1 MATLDDELRHRNG
14 CDDDVVD
21 EKRESEE
28 RCHQSPRQR
37 VDSLQHEQERGER
50 PQPRDENDCPAVKK
64 RLRGVGD
71 NECWN
76 EQETGN
82 AGDPLKAARSAT
94 QLCDSARHQDVPRN
108 HRDREGEVNR
118 PEQPVRAHRA
128 KLDTLAHAR
137 KQIRA
142 LTSGGTHRDRSILFA
157 RMSRRALFNLP
168 NTMSLSRVV
177 LALAFVLVSEP
188 WDRIA
193 LIAVAAFTD
202 FMDGWLVRHEKT
214 ESTAGALLDPIAD
227 RIFVFVAISTYL
239 VEGQL
244 TTAQYF
250 IFLTRDLAT
259 AAGFIVAKIIPT
271 LRPAVFRAR
280 MLGKI
285 VTVVQLITLVAIVA
299 MPEVTEALV
308 LIIGLV
314 SAASI
319 VDYTIALWRGR
330 ARSSAA

>member
-1 MATLDDELRHRNG
+1 
-14 CDDDVVD
+14 
-21 EKRESEE
+21 
-28 RCHQSPRQR
+28 
-37 VDSLQHEQERGER
+37 
-50 PQPRDENDCPAVKK
+50 
-64 RLRGVGD
+64 
-71 NECWN
+71 
-76 EQETGN
+76 
-82 AGDPLKAARSAT
+82 
-94 QLCDSARHQDVPRN
+94 
-108 HRDREGEVNR
+108 
-118 PEQPVRAHRA
+118 
-128 KLDTLAHAR
+128 
-137 KQIRA
+137 
-142 LTSGGTHRDRSILFA
+142 
-157 RMSRRALFNLP
+157 MSRRVLLNLP

-188 WDRIA
+188 WDRSA

-202 FMDGWLVRHEKT
+202 FMDGWLARHEKS
-214 ESTAGALLDPIAD
+214 ESTTGALLDPIAD

-285 VTVVQLITLVAIVA
+285 VTVVQLITLVAIVV
-299 MPEVTEALV
+299 MPELTDALI
-308 LIIGLV
+308 LTIGLV

>member
-1 MATLDDELRHRNG
+1 
-14 CDDDVVD
+14 
-21 EKRESEE
+21 
-28 RCHQSPRQR
+28 
-37 VDSLQHEQERGER
+37 
-50 PQPRDENDCPAVKK
+50 
-64 RLRGVGD
+64 
-71 NECWN
+71 
-76 EQETGN
+76 
-82 AGDPLKAARSAT
+82 
-94 QLCDSARHQDVPRN
+94 
-108 HRDREGEVNR
+108 
-118 PEQPVRAHRA
+118 
-128 KLDTLAHAR
+128 
-137 KQIRA
+137 
-142 LTSGGTHRDRSILFA
+142 
-157 RMSRRALFNLP
+157 MSRRALFNLP

-202 FMDGWLVRHEKT
+202 FMDGWLARHEKS
-214 ESTAGALLDPIAD
+214 ESTTGALLDPIAD
-227 RIFVFVAISTYL
+227 RVFVFVAISTYL

-285 VTVVQLITLVAIVA
+285 VTVVQLATLVAIVV
-299 MPEVTEALV
+299 MPELTDALI
-308 LIIGLV
+308 LTIGLV

>member
-1 MATLDDELRHRNG
+1 MG
-14 CDDDVVD
+14 
-21 EKRESEE
+21 
-28 RCHQSPRQR
+28 
-37 VDSLQHEQERGER
+37 
-50 PQPRDENDCPAVKK
+50 
-64 RLRGVGD
+64 
-71 NECWN
+71 
-76 EQETGN
+76 
-82 AGDPLKAARSAT
+82 
-94 QLCDSARHQDVPRN
+94 
-108 HRDREGEVNR
+108 
-118 PEQPVRAHRA
+118 
-128 KLDTLAHAR
+128 
-137 KQIRA
+137 
-142 LTSGGTHRDRSILFA
+142 
-157 RMSRRALFNLP
+157 RRALFNLP

-193 LIAVAAFTD
+193 LIAVAGLTD
-202 FMDGWLVRHEKT
+202 FMDGWLARREKS
-214 ESTAGALLDPIAD
+214 ESNAGALLDPIAD

-285 VTVVQLITLVAIVA
+285 VTVIQLITLVAIILVPELTGYLVA
-299 MPEVTEALV
+299 A
-308 LIIGLV
+308 IGIV

-330 ARSSAA
+330 TRSSVA